1 MTRSSLFLRLTCPR
15 CPSHHSLPPPQLP
28 QSSDACA
35 VNTAAAC
42 TFGLICSSLLS
53 RCTGH
58 ISRLQLVLNELR
70 VPWKEY
76 LRQKR
81 EEEQRSV
88 EFKRQADGAH
98 PLAPP
103 SVHFSLMN
111 VCSGC
116 SSLLLLPRAYRPRR
130 YEKREVTCILPLVE
144 HAACDSAGAC
154 EVVTR

>member
-1 MTRSSLFLRLTCPR
+1 MTRSSLSLRLTCPR

-42 TFGLICSSLLS
+42 SLGLLCSPLLS
-53 RCTGH
+53 RCAGH

-88 EFKRQADGAH
+88 VFKRPAH
-98 PLAPP
+98 GAPP
-103 SVHFSLMN
+103 PPPPSPPFPS
-111 VCSGC
+111 
-116 SSLLLLPRAYRPRR
+116 PP
-130 YEKREVTCILPLVE
+130 
-144 HAACDSAGAC
+144 HAAFCAFLADERVQRLQFSPAPTA
-154 EVVTR
+154 RISPAPL